1 MEAFIDGAAA
11 GYGIAIPVG
20 AVAILVVGAAMHGG
34 FSYGFS
40 AGAGA
45 ATADLLYAL
54 VAAVAGSVV
63 AARLEP
69 WSRPIRVVSAAVV
82 AAIAVWGL
90 ANIRRNATQPSATP
104 EVTRSDLAS
113 AYFRFVGITI
123 VSPLT
128 VVYFTTLVLGSGL
141 GRDPGLVPLVLFATG
156 AFLASLSWQTLLA
169 AVGAFGRRGLSPKAR
184 LTTLVV
190 GNLVILGLAFRIAI
204 GG

>member
-1 MEAFIDGAAA
+1 AVTAWRPSAADPSRKWRRTNRRRRCSVVNMPGEASAPATGRDVVSTRRGREAGRGMEAFIDGAAA

-69 WSRPIRVVSAAVV
+69 WSRPIRVVSAAVL

-123 VSPLT
+123 VNPLT
-128 VVYFTTLVLGSGL
+128 VV
-141 GRDPGLVPLVLFATG
+141 
-156 AFLASLSWQTLLA
+156 
-169 AVGAFGRRGLSPKAR
+169 
-184 LTTLVV
+184 
-190 GNLVILGLAFRIAI
+190 
-204 GG
+204 